1 MIAWGTQ
8 KTASLVGAHCADT
21 SLTKRG
27 KKNIC
32 EIYLRG
38 THSSKQRL
46 HEASSSTNNIIAQ
59 LRIVNEQVLVKG
71 FILVGLFPFQPCVC
85 FFYIVQPAC
94 SIGKE
99 VIIIPQL

>member
-8 KTASLVGAHCADT
+8 KTALLVSAHCADT

-27 KKNIC
+27 GKNMGEIC
-32 EIYLRG
+32 LCDSLHG

-71 FILVGLFPFQPCVC
+71 FILVSLFPFQPCVC
-85 FFYIVQPAC
+85 VWFF
-94 SIGKE
+94 
-99 VIIIPQL
+99 L